1 MDNKKDISLEKD
13 RISKDVSLV
22 AQKAKKLSAVIY
34 LLTDNALMD
43 PLAGRLRSLSITVLY
58 DLNRHGYSTTK
69 KTASLMIDL
78 IDLAIMNGVLSDM
91 NGAILRSEYLKIG
104 NPIMA
109 GASESVVPIEQ
120 SVKNVKAILS
130 RNDYPKKKEVGVTPV
145 NRRDSILLSMEKG
158 KEYSVKDISSFVTDC
173 SEKTIQRELLSLV
186 SLGTLGK
193 TGERRWS
200 KYSKL

>member
-1 MDNKKDISLEKD
+1 
-13 RISKDVSLV
+13 
-22 AQKAKKLSAVIY
+22 
-34 LLTDNALMD
+34 
-43 PLAGRLRSLSITVLY
+43 
-58 DLNRHGYSTTK
+58 
-69 KTASLMIDL
+69 
-78 IDLAIMNGVLSDM
+78 
-91 NGAILRSEYLKIG
+91 
-104 NPIMA
+104 MA